1 MPPPALSMK
10 LALLA
15 PLFTCLAFSVLH
27 AAPPRPPNLVVI
39 LADDL
44 GWGELGC
51 FGQQLIQTPRLDRLA
66 AEGMR
71 FTQFYAGAT
80 VCAPSRS
87 VLMTGRHQG
96 RTRIRGNSTNPTKLA
111 LHRGD
116 LTVAEF
122 LKTAGYRNGMFGKWG
137 LGESGPAYS
146 GLPLRKGFDTF
157 FGYLNHYHAHN
168 HFPDHL
174 WRNEER
180 LPLPNRS
187 RPVGDYGGSVT
198 DDPVLFADDLITD
211 EVLKFVGRHQH
222 EPFFVYWSPV
232 LPHANNERTATLG
245 NGAQVP
251 DFGPYAGRDWSEQD
265 KGHAAMITRLD
276 SYVGRLLDH
285 LRLLGLDQNTIILFS
300 SDNGP
305 HNESKHNLDRF
316 RPAGPFTG
324 TKRSLTEGGIRVPTI
339 AWGPG
344 LVPAGATSGHAAY
357 LGDWFATAAE
367 LAGSKLPAGLD
378 SVSFAAVLQGRPAEQ
393 AAHDY
398 LYWEFNERGFAQAVL
413 YQGRWKF
420 IRTTEPARTVRLHDL
435 ASDPAEAKNI
445 AADHADI
452 VARIETYLATARL
465 EDPAWPATTR
475 ID

>member
-1 MPPPALSMK
+1 MTKK
-10 LALLA
+10 LPSLICA
-15 PLFTCLAFSVLH
+15 CLVVAVLP
-27 AAPPRPPNLVVI
+27 AAPSPRPPNLIVI

-51 FGQQLIQTPRLDRLA
+51 FGQQLIQTPRLDRMA
-66 AEGMR
+66 AEGTR
-71 FTQFYAGAT
+71 FTQFYSGAT

-96 RTRIRGNSTNPTKLA
+96 RTRIRGNSINPAKVA
-111 LHRGD
+111 LQAED

-122 LKTAGYRNGMFGKWG
+122 LKAGGYHNGLFGKWG
-137 LGESGPAYS
+137 LGEPGPAAS
-146 GLPLRKGFDTF
+146 GLPRRQGFDTF

-168 HFPDHL
+168 HYPDHL

-180 LPLPNRS
+180 IALPNRS
-187 RPVGDYGGSVT
+187 RPVGEYGGSVT
-198 DDPVLFADDLITD
+198 DDPVLFADDLITN
-211 EVLKFVGRHQH
+211 EVLRFVSHHQH

-232 LPHANNERTATLG
+232 LPHANNERTSTQG

-251 DFGPYAGRDWSEQD
+251 DFGPYAGRDWPEQD

-276 SYVGRLLDH
+276 GYVGRLLDH
-285 LRLLGLDQNTIILFS
+285 LRLLGLDQNTIVLFT

-305 HNESKHNLDRF
+305 HNESRHNLERF
-316 RPAGPFTG
+316 RPAGPYTG

-344 LVPAGATSGHAAY
+344 LVQPGVTNGHPAY

-367 LAGSKLPAGLD
+367 LAGAKVPAGLD
-378 SVSFAAVLQGRPAEQ
+378 SLSFAPAMQGRPSDQ
-393 AAHDY
+393 AAHDF
-398 LYWEFNERGFAQAVL
+398 LYWEFNERGFTQAVL
-413 YQGRWKF
+413 YQGRWKY
-420 IRTTEPARTVRLHDL
+420 IRTTEPARTARLHDL
-435 ASDPAEAKNI
+435 TNDLTEEKDVAT
-445 AADHADI
+445 DHADI
-452 VARIETYLATARL
+452 VARIEAYLATARL

>member
-1 MPPPALSMK
+1 MLSK
-10 LALLA
+10 FPTLLCA
-15 PLFTCLAFSVLH
+15 CLVVAVLQ
-27 AAPPRPPNLVVI
+27 AAPTSLPPNLIVI

-44 GWGELGC
+44 GWGELGS
-51 FGQQLIQTPRLDRLA
+51 FGQKLIQTPCLDRMA
-66 AEGMR
+66 AEGTR
-71 FTQFYAGAT
+71 FTQFYSGAT

-96 RTRIRGNSTNPTKLA
+96 RTRIRGNSINPIKTA
-111 LHRGD
+111 LRRED

-122 LKTAGYRNGMFGKWG
+122 LKGAGYSNGVFGKWG
-137 LGESGPAYS
+137 LGESGPAAS

-157 FGYLNHYHAHN
+157 FGFLNHYHAHN

-180 LPLPNRS
+180 LLLPNRS
-187 RPVGDYGGSVT
+187 RPVGDFGGGVT
-198 DDPVLFADDLITD
+198 DDPVLFADDLIAD
-211 EVLKFVGRHQH
+211 EVLKFVSHHQQK
-222 EPFFVYWSPV
+222 PFFVYWSPI
-232 LPHANNERTATLG
+232 LPHANNERATTKG

-285 LRLLGLDQNTIILFS
+285 LRLLGLDQNTVVLFT

-305 HNESKHNLDRF
+305 HNESKHNLERF
-316 RPAGPFTG
+316 RPSGPFTG

-339 AWGPG
+339 VWGPG
-344 LVPAGATSGHAAY
+344 VVPAGATSSHAAY

-367 LAGSKLPAGLD
+367 FAGAQLPPGLD
-378 SVSFAAVLQGRPAEQ
+378 SLSFVAAAQGRPTEQ
-393 AAHDY
+393 PAHEF
-398 LYWEFNERGFAQAVL
+398 LYWEFNERGFVQAVL

-420 IRTTEPARTVRLHDL
+420 IRTTEPEKTVRLHDL
-435 ASDPAEAKNI
+435 ANDPAETKNI

-452 VARIETYLATARL
+452 VARIETYLTTARL
-465 EDPAWPATTR
+465 DDPAWPATTR
-475 ID
+475 ME